1 MTSPKH
7 KAKKKPPK
15 DSMTLLPCFYFV
27 ELPIVLSSLVSL
39 YFLELTDVLSPA
51 TVGFRCYDRDLSM
64 PYVEAGDEL
73 IPLLMLLSLAFA
85 GPAASIMMGEG
96 VTYCMQS
103 RLKSCPKSESSINA
117 GGCSFNSFLR
127 RTVRFVGVHVFGLL
141 ATALVTD
148 VIQLATGYHA
158 PFFLTVCQPNYTAP
172 GVSCDNNAYVTQD
185 ICMGKDPYAIMSA
198 RKTFPSQHAT
208 LSGFA
213 AVYISMYFNATFS
226 TTTKLLKPLLVFGFC
241 MAAGLAGLTQIT
253 QHRSHPIDVYVGYL
267 IGAGVG
273 VYLAVYAV
281 GNFKASEEDAPCISR
296 LTLSQQ
302 KDLRVLSQRGHD
314 SLYRKT
320 PRASESREELGT
332 GGRSKVRREKASLAS
347 LKRASADVELL
358 ATRGPMGKETMVTF
372 SNTLPR
378 VANGNSPISPSD
390 EPIPTQRH
398 MTFHVP
404 YDSQRSRQLVSEWKQ
419 RSLELRSQS
428 SREDEDDLDRTAGDE
443 RAAGDSE
450 QAMPSSL
457 YPTIQAK
464 GSATPTIPRVAMAP
478 PLVHIPEEATRPPPV
493 SPKSAKTR
501 AKWLSLTEGG
511 VKEPSP
517 GPIAVSTPRVPNSQP
532 SQLPS
537 QQRVTQVIAMSKQQG
552 SEGSSS
558 GAGSSCSESPYYRIP
573 SDRDS
578 CSGSNP
584 GSIAGSGS
592 IVTIDAHAPHHPV
605 VRVSAPNGKPWEWRN
620 TISGNMI
627 STDPSG
633 DKHRVALQRQDN
645 VSQYRD
651 YRTLPVKTDS
661 HSSSTGGSAEG
672 PPEPPALPPSPSPLP
687 PPPQLSSSPL
697 PPPPSP
703 SPIPPPPPH
712 SSSPHMPPPP
722 HPSSSHMPPPP
733 HPSSSH
739 MPPPPHS
746 SSSHMPPPPHS
757 SSSHMPPPP
766 HPSSAQSQ
774 SSSSHLPPPPHSS
787 SSHMPHPP
795 SPHSTSHAHSSAS
808 HLPPPHHSSSSHSPT
823 PPHSSS
829 SHMPPPPN
837 HISSHMALPPHAS
850 SSHLPLPPH
859 SGSSHSPP
867 PPHLSSSHLPL
878 PPHPSSSHSPP
889 SPHLSS
895 AHMLPPPH
903 HSSSHLPPPPLP
915 TSSPLLPPPPN
926 ASSSSMPP
934 AAPQQSYKMPPS
946 PRLPSHMHHASHSMP
961 PHPSSHM
968 PPPPLPTSSHY
979 HSPQLP
985 PPRMSTSPHP
995 SSQMPPPPHPSI
1007 FLPPPPHPDL
1017 LMDSHTQAV
1026 SRSSTLPRRP
1036 SGSARSHAEQEHYY
1050 KTLQNERML

>member
-1 MTSPKH
+1 MVSPKH
-7 KAKKKPPK
+7 KPKKKPPK

-51 TVGFRCYDRDLSM
+51 MVGFRCYDRDLSM

-85 GPAASIMMGEG
+85 GPAASIMIGEG
-96 VTYCMQS
+96 VMYCMQS

-185 ICMGKDPYAIMSA
+185 ICMGKDLYAIMSA

-213 AVYISMYFNATFS
+213 AVYISMYFNAS
-226 TTTKLLKPLLVFGFC
+226 ISSTTKLLKPLLVFGFC

-267 IGAGVG
+267 IGAGIG

-281 GNFKASEEDAPCISR
+281 GNFKASEEDAPCVSR
-296 LTLSQQ
+296 LTLAQQ

-320 PRASESREELGT
+320 PRASESREELGAGLGA

-428 SREDEDDLDRTAGDE
+428 SREDEDGPDRTDGDE
-443 RAAGDSE
+443 GAAGDSE

-457 YPTIQAK
+457 YPTVQAK
-464 GSATPTIPRVAMAP
+464 GSATPTPPRVAMAP

-501 AKWLSLTEGG
+501 AKWLSLQEGG
-511 VKEPSP
+511 GTKEPSP
-517 GPIAVSTPRVPNSQP
+517 GPIAVSTPRVPNTQP
-532 SQLPS
+532 SQPPS

-558 GAGSSCSESPYYRIP
+558 GGGSSCSESPYYRIP

-633 DKHRVALQRQDN
+633 DKHRGALQRQDN

-651 YRTLPVKTDS
+651 YRTP
-661 HSSSTGGSAEG
+661 GGSVEG
-672 PPEPPALPPSPSPLP
+672 PPEPPALPTSPSPLP

-712 SSSPHMPPPP
+712 SSSSHMPLPPHPSSAHLPPPPQSSSSHTPPPPHSSSSHTLPPPPASAHMPPPP
-722 HPSSSHMPPPP
+722 HPSSSHLPPP
-733 HPSSSH
+733 HHSGSSH
-739 MPPPPHS
+739 SPTPPHS
-746 SSSHMPPPPHS
+746 SSSHMPPPPHHGSSHSPTPPHS

-766 HPSSAQSQ
+766 H
-774 SSSSHLPPPPHSS
+774 H
-787 SSHMPHPP
+787 
-795 SPHSTSHAHSSAS
+795 
-808 HLPPPHHSSSSHSPT
+808 SSSHSPT

-829 SHMPPPPN
+829 SHMPPPP
-837 HISSHMALPPHAS
+837 H
-850 SSHLPLPPH
+850 
-859 SGSSHSPP
+859 
-867 PPHLSSSHLPL
+867 
-878 PPHPSSSHSPP
+878 PHPST
-889 SPHLSS
+889 L
-895 AHMLPPPH
+895 
-903 HSSSHLPPPPLP
+903 
-915 TSSPLLPPPPN
+915 
-926 ASSSSMPP
+926 
-934 AAPQQSYKMPPS
+934 
-946 PRLPSHMHHASHSMP
+946 
-961 PHPSSHM
+961 
-968 PPPPLPTSSHY
+968 
-979 HSPQLP
+979 
-985 PPRMSTSPHP
+985 
-995 SSQMPPPPHPSI
+995 
-1007 FLPPPPHPDL
+1007 LPPPPHPDL
-1017 LMDSHTQAV
+1017 LMDSHSQAM

-1036 SGSARSHAEQEHYY
+1036 SGSARSHTEQEHYY